1 LSPIKQSRELYPL
14 DATLDSKPQE
24 QPVEMCFD
32 RSLSNME
39 ILSDFCVVAS
49 LQQQINDLLLAG
61 PHFIELLI
69 HKTLHLTDAPWSP
82 QVALEPGPETPS
94 GFGSFLLLCVSFCIH
109 PAKVGLRC

>member
-1 LSPIKQSRELYPL
+1 
-14 DATLDSKPQE
+14 
-24 QPVEMCFD
+24 MCFD

-109 PAKVGLRC
+109 PAKVGVRC